1 MCEASELN
9 KLITT
14 VTAQCALEAMR
25 TTVGDDVFITGSA
38 CFAAVDAIVAR
49 GQFETKKRVFKNCK
63 IVYVKVRSCRGG
75 ERTVAVKVFK
85 NLMLHVTGCHSIEMI
100 RTVCSRV
107 AQKLS
112 DELGSCLRCGD
123 PKVTM
128 SNYVY
133 SLPGNVNLLKLTR
146 HFAGRNYLSI
156 FDPARYAGANI
167 KIPLDDHK
175 HASLMVFESGRAII
189 SVPHVQDR
197 DVALKSIITCVE
209 TEVVANW
216 DLLITHTAVT
226 IAHKCDVVMSPDT
239 VHVVSAG
246 PLSDCHRP
254 DVVRCF
260 PAGDVMILLNPPVA
274 GRC

>member
-25 TTVGDDVFITGSA
+25 TAVGDIVFVTGSA
-38 CFAAVDAIVAR
+38 CFAAVDAIVSR

-75 ERTVAVKVFK
+75 ERTVAVKIFK

-107 AQKLS
+107 ARKLG
-112 DELGSCLRCGD
+112 DELGSCLQCGD

-146 HFAGRNYLSI
+146 HFADRQYLSI

-189 SVPHVQDR
+189 SVPHVLDR
-197 DVALKSIITCVE
+197 DFALKSIITCVE
-209 TEVVANW
+209 TEIVSNW
-216 DLLITHTAVT
+216 DALTSHTSVF
-226 IAHKCDVVMSPDT
+226 IARKCDVIVSPDT
-239 VHVVSAG
+239 VHVVSTG
-246 PLSDCHRP
+246 PLPHC
-254 DVVRCF
+254 DVRDAVRCF
-260 PAGDVMILLNPPVA
+260 PNGAVVILNPPAV